1 MMLQEY
7 IKKQQNKNQK
17 GDFYTSS
24 GIHVY
29 HKEQFHCDD
38 IELER
43 AVAKYESIMPTH
55 LLSEIEMIIVGWFKE
70 FDERS
75 LSAVYKDGA
84 IYISSFQD
92 DNQELYEDLIHE
104 TFHSLESPSGMLLYS
119 DEKIKEEFLRK
130 RKYLHDIMWQKGFK
144 IPLTVFMDVE
154 YNEDLD
160 LFLYEQVGYDKL
172 SSLVMGI
179 FIDPYA
185 ATSLSEY
192 AATGFT
198 EYYTN
203 SDHKYLQKV
212 SPALYEKLI
221 LLQKEETLDNQY

>member
-1 MMLQEY
+1 MLQEY
-7 IKKQQNKNQK
+7 IKKQQDKNQK

-29 HKEQFHCDD
+29 HKEKFHCDD
-38 IELER
+38 IDLEL
-43 AVAKYESIMPTH
+43 AVAKYESILPTH
-55 LLSEIEMIIVGWFKE
+55 LLSEIEMIVVGWFEE

-75 LSAVYKDGA
+75 LSALYKDGA
-84 IYISSFQD
+84 IYISSLQD

-104 TFHSLESPSGMLLYS
+104 TFHSLESPHGMSFYG

-130 RKYLHDIMWQKGFK
+130 RKYLHDVMWEKGFK
-144 IPLTVFMDVE
+144 IPQAVFMDVE

-160 LFLYEQVGYDKL
+160 LFLFQQVGYDKL
-172 SSLVMGI
+172 SSLMMGI

-203 SDHKYLQKV
+203 SDHKYLQKT
-212 SPALYEKLI
+212 SPSLYEKLI
-221 LLQKEETLDNQY
+221 LLQKEETLDNQH